1 VQTGIDGQ
9 TVKVALFDPK
19 QASIDLNQRACW
31 AFDFHTQCPLNN
43 PPLLALLSKAFSW
56 QGIR

>member
-19 QASIDLNQRACW
+19 QASIDLNQSSS
-31 AFDFHTQCPLNN
+31 
-43 PPLLALLSKAFSW
+43 LAQLVL
-56 QGIR
+56 